1 MGEYWDG
8 FVADHAIEIK
18 THDDRHRALI
28 EIDMLQV
35 SPGRHTNWPGLQ
47 VQTLAAS
54 PLMRVL
60 DGRQLTEGV

>member
-18 THDDRHRALI
+18 THDDRHRPLI

-47 VQTLAAS
+47 VQTL
-54 PLMRVL
+54 MRVL